1 MSFLSYNPGEF
12 TYDSVLTVADAV
24 SYFPEMLFGW
34 AGYPEGAKR
43 RMDARIDGVLGDM
56 KANGNAA
63 LEAAARNDAQAFGKH
78 GGMLLLAVMPKP
90 RVTKREAPSIKEQAL
105 ELKSLNN
112 NKNSVRIQ
120 TQDKKIHYDLDGA
133 SHKGV
138 ETPHVQTSYPNTNP
152 NTGQTFWNKDNS
164 AAGVKPMTQ
173 QDIRTV
179 RKYLEKKDSN

>member
-1 MSFLSYNPGEF
+1 
-12 TYDSVLTVADAV
+12 
-24 SYFPEMLFGW
+24 
-34 AGYPEGAKR
+34 
-43 RMDARIDGVLGDM
+43 
-56 KANGNAA
+56 
-63 LEAAARNDAQAFGKH
+63 
-78 GGMLLLAVMPKP
+78 MPKP